1 VPFGA
6 TDGLGV
12 SGGVYS
18 LGTFLCDA
26 ATVIAHNHAL
36 TNHDDYFGARGA

>member
-6 TDGLGV
+6 SDGLGL

-26 ATVIAHNHAL
+26 ATVIADNHAS
-36 TNHDDYFGARGA
+36 TSHDDP